1 MSQDSFST
9 RLARQACPCFGD
21 ATGLAVVAPGCG
33 EHHREDTKV
42 PSKWRGD
49 VFWGSSLVMGKSQ
62 HLQGKAGCTPEFNP
76 HG

>member
-9 RLARQACPCFGD
+9 HLARQACPWFGG
-21 ATGLAVVAPGCG
+21 ATGLAVVALGYGGHC
-33 EHHREDTKV
+33 REDSKV

-49 VFWGSSLVMGKSQ
+49 VFWGSSLMMGESQ
-62 HLQGKAGCTPEFNP
+62 HLQGESGCTPDFNP